1 MIRMS
6 HLIRTL
12 CVTAFASVAVSTV
25 LPTLTHA
32 AGESGARSQSAA
44 LPAGAVAVVNGVAI
58 PQSALDDTVRKV
70 TANGAPDAPQLRAA
84 LRDGLIAR
92 ELLRQQ
98 AVHDHFDKRPEVA
111 QAPEAEKTDMAIRAW
126 LEANV
131 RAADPTERQIK
142 ARYTT
147 VNAELGQY
155 EFKPQLIVVADQA
168 AAQNAIAQLKA
179 GQTFDAVA
187 KQVSLAPS
195 KANGGQMPWVSFKTP
210 VVDGKTRGVPTD
222 VAQALAQLQVGGVA
236 PQPVKSDD
244 AWVVVKLQDK
254 RPMKV
259 QSYAEVKDEIRRQLK
274 AEALDAA
281 VNQRVQ
287 SLASRATIVR

>member
-6 HLIRTL
+6 NLIRTL
-12 CVTAFASVAVSTV
+12 CVTAFTSVAVSTA

-32 AGESGARSQSAA
+32 AGEPSAASSSA
-44 LPAGAVAVVNGVAI
+44 LPAGAIAVVNGVAI
-58 PQSALDDTVRKV
+58 PQSALDEIARKV
-70 TANGAPDAPQLRAA
+70 AANGAPDAPQLRVA

-98 AVHDHFDKRPEVA
+98 AVHDHFDTRPEVA
-111 QAPEAEKTDMAIRAW
+111 QAAEGEKTDVAVRAW

-131 RAADPTERQIK
+131 HPAEPTERQIK
-142 ARYTT
+142 ARYDA
-147 VNAELGQY
+147 VNAELGQN

-168 AAQNAIAQLKA
+168 AAQNVIAQSKA
-179 GQTFDAVA
+179 GQAFDALARQYSV
-187 KQVSLAPS
+187 APS

-210 VVDGKTRGVPTD
+210 VVDGKTRGVPTE
-222 VAQALAQLQVGGVA
+222 VAQAISQLQVGGVA
-236 PQPVKSDD
+236 PQPVKSGD

-259 QSYAEVKDEIRRQLK
+259 QSYAEVKEEIRRQLK
-274 AEALDAA
+274 AESLDAA

-287 SLASRATIVR
+287 ALASRATIVR